1 MWRRQFAGVRKL
13 RDSFK
18 PTIRFAAVKLG
29 LILEKYAENGL
40 SELDVRNPLVVSISQ
55 RKLKLELILSRI

>member
-1 MWRRQFAGVRKL
+1 L